1 MCGSVCG
8 TPYIC
13 ECLWMSV
20 CCGSHGSGSCGR
32 TSACARARV
41 VRHPVARKVWAKR
54 PKTYWTKKV
63 DLIIDNK
70 KWAAPATAAGRNYL
84 RAQKRRFTHR
94 KRSEGMRPEHTKPS
108 KAPKHRR
115 PCE

>member
-1 MCGSVCG
+1 MRLLRMAAVLLL
-8 TPYIC
+8 PYC
-13 ECLWMSV
+13 
-20 CCGSHGSGSCGR
+20 R
-32 TSACARARV
+32 
-41 VRHPVARKVWAKR
+41 ARKVWSKR
-54 PKTYWTKKV
+54 PKTYWTKSI

-70 KWAAPATAAGRNYL
+70 KWGAPTTAAGRNYL

-115 PCE
+115 RRKK